1 MLRVAML
8 FIVVGG
14 LLIGVGFLGMPKTK
28 ETPPKACWYV
38 SAKTLNIREKPS
50 LESAIWGVLQKN
62 TKICE
67 YWGVQNGFLQI
78 SRGWVAMDYLSSN
91 PIPNPKIQEKLAFEN
106 KKIVLRSHLKEE
118 NKDSLKEAREYFA
131 NSDYRAAKNLA
142 LRANYENPKNPESWE
157 IFTKSLYLEGKKQE
171 AISILEKFLQTQ
183 YDENLFNAD
192 YYKLTDGIVA
202 EIGSS
207 CYTVASN
214 GSMELIDDVG
224 RIDLVTDDYVIV
236 QNHDDTYQLTTHQEL
251 LTNTITGLSYDFV
264 GGTYNGHKFLYD
276 TRDKDGDGLINTNYN
291 NYSSVETLGN
301 SLSSGLIINYEYYN
315 DTISICVAGS
325 EDVLTY
331 SYDYDTYDDVNFS
344 AISQVNDT
352 QTIYGLSY
360 TYHDKTFTSYILYTL
375 TEDAQ

>member
-14 LLIGVGFLGMPKTK
+14 FLIGVGFLGTPKTK

-183 YDENLFNAD
+183 YDENLFN
-192 YYKLTDGIVA
+192 
-202 EIGSS
+202 
-207 CYTVASN
+207 
-214 GSMELIDDVG
+214 
-224 RIDLVTDDYVIV
+224 
-236 QNHDDTYQLTTHQEL
+236 L
-251 LTNTITGLSYDFV
+251 LEKMQG
-264 GGTYNGHKFLYD
+264 
-276 TRDKDGDGLINTNYN
+276 DKI
-291 NYSSVETLGN
+291 
-301 SLSSGLIINYEYYN
+301 
-315 DTISICVAGS
+315 
-325 EDVLTY
+325 
-331 SYDYDTYDDVNFS
+331 
-344 AISQVNDT
+344 
-352 QTIYGLSY
+352 
-360 TYHDKTFTSYILYTL
+360 
-375 TEDAQ
+375 